1 MLRTLSTLSIKW
13 IGKTV
18 TYDQAMFPLL
28 ATSSLYHC
36 GSETANTNLLENGK
50 LDTNS

>member
-1 MLRTLSTLSIKW
+1 MASLIDTFYQW

-18 TYDQAMFPLL
+18 TYDQAMFPIL
-28 ATSSLYHC
+28 AASSLYQY